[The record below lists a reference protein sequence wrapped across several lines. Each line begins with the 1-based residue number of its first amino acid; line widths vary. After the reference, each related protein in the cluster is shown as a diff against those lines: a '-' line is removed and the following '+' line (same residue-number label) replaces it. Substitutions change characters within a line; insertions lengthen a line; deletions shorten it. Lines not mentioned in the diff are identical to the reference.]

1 MKVSIVGSGYVGLVT
16 GACLADVGNQ
26 VLCLD
31 VDERKIAMLRRG
43 EVPIFE
49 PGLREIVR
57 ANAAAGRLAFTT
69 DPKEGARFG
78 RLQMIA
84 VGTPPGEDGSA
95 DLQYVLAAARAI
107 ATHMDGPRVI
117 VDKSTVPV
125 GTADKVRAEIARTL
139 AAAGSKH
146 PFSMVSNPEFLKEGA
161 AVDDF
166 MRPDRIVIGADDP
179 LAVEVMRELYAPF
192 QRNHERL
199 QVMDIRSAELTKYA
213 ANAMLATR
221 ISFMNELALLA
232 ERLGADIE
240 QVRKGIGSDPRIGF
254 HFLYPGTGY
263 GGSCFP
269 KDVTALLRTAQENG
283 MELKVVRAVEEANE
297 RQKGVLVEKIA
308 RRFGED
314 LSGRRIALWGL
325 AFKPNTDDLREAPSR
340 AVIDGLLERGA
351 TVRAFDPVAMPEARH
366 LYAGERRVGFA
377 DDALEAADGA
387 DALAIVTEWKAFRSP
402 DFDALKA
409 RLASPVI
416 FDGRNLYEPAA
427 VRAHGFEYFPIG
439 RP

>member
-1 MKVSIVGSGYVGLVT
+1 MKVSIIGTGYVGLVT
-16 GACLADVGNQ
+16 GACLADVGNH

-31 VDERKIAMLRRG
+31 IDERKIATLRGG
-43 EVPIFE
+43 EIPIYE

-57 ANAAAGRLAFTT
+57 ASVAAGRLAFTT
-69 DPKEGARFG
+69 DPAEAARYG
-78 RLQMIA
+78 RVQMIA

-95 DLQYVLAAARAI
+95 DLQYVLAAARGI
-107 ATHMDGPRVI
+107 ASHMDGPRVI

-125 GTADKVRAEIARTL
+125 GTADKVRAEVAKTL
-139 AAAGSKH
+139 AARGAGI
-146 PFSMVSNPEFLKEGA
+146 PFSVVSNPEFLKEGA
-161 AVDDF
+161 AVEDF

-179 LAVEVMRELYAPF
+179 AAVEAMRELYAPF
-192 QRNHERL
+192 QRNHERI

-240 QVRKGIGSDPRIGF
+240 HVRKGIGSDPRIGY
-254 HFLYPGTGY
+254 HFLYPGVGY

-269 KDVTALLRTAQENG
+269 KDVTALLRTARENG
-283 MELKVVRAVEEANE
+283 LDLKVVRAVEEANE
-297 RQKGVLVEKIA
+297 RQKGVLVEKVV
-308 RRFGED
+308 RRFGD
-314 LSGRRIALWGL
+314 SLSGRNIALWGL
-325 AFKPNTDDLREAPSR
+325 AFKPNTDDMREAPSR
-340 AVIDGLLERGA
+340 VIIEGLLERGA
-351 TVRAFDPVAMPEARH
+351 TVTAFDPVAMPEARH
-366 LYAGERRVGFA
+366 LYASEPRVRFA
-377 DDALEAADGA
+377 DDALEAAGGA
-387 DALAIVTEWKAFRSP
+387 DALVIVTEWKAFRSP
-402 DFDALKA
+402 DFDELKR

-427 VRAHGFEYFPIG
+427 VRAHGFEYFPVG